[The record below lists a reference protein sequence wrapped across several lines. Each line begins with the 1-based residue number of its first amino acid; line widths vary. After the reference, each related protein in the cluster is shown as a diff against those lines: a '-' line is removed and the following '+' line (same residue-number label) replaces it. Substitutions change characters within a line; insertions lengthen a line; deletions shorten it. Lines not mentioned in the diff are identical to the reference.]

1 MFGHDGDPLVTVQ
14 EKLCCISEA
23 LVKPPRIFQNLTSS
37 CKPIATKSRKYS
49 QADKSFMKE
58 KIQKLLAEGISENH
72 LCRLGEPGF

>member
-1 MFGHDGDPLVTVQ
+1 MTVQ
-14 EKLCCISEA
+14 EKFCCVSEA
-23 LVKPPRIFQNLTSS
+23 LVKPPGIFENLTPS
-37 CKPIATKSRKYS
+37 CKPIAAKSRQYS